1 MGDSA
6 ENENGNEY
14 DEEVNR
20 QADKTP
26 EVVAAG
32 FKEPA
37 GVHPLSGIVS
47 SQNSARGE
55 DREDCEKG
63 CSQQGSRYRSA
74 KWKFGI
80 QRERAGGSKVESVH
94 KLVGGQTVVQNR
106 GDAFIG
112 STRREVSQHE
122 IHDVNQPE
130 NALAVPD
137 ERGAGEKRPRGCV
150 CHCESLHF
158 RMLFMRAMRAAEP
171 STR

>member
-6 ENENGNEY
+6 ENENGNEN
-14 DEEVNR
+14 DQEVNC
-20 QADKTP
+20 QADETP
-26 EVVAAG
+26 EMMSAS
-32 FKEPA
+32 FEEPA
-37 GVHPLSGIVS
+37 GVKPLSGIVS

-80 QRERAGGSKVESVH
+80 YRERAGGSKVESVH

-112 STRREVSQHE
+112 STRREESQHE
-122 IHDVNQPE
+122 IHTENKQE
-130 NALAVPD
+130 NAVACQD
-137 ERGAGEKRPRGCV
+137 E
-150 CHCESLHF
+150 
-158 RMLFMRAMRAAEP
+158 
-171 STR
+171 